1 METHCFEQSQ
11 GSARENPLVRE
22 DTSLRQ
28 IKLVTRVTR
37 PCSGVDHV
45 TGEWSHH
52 SCFLWRHL
60 SGQTVTDGQAFLFLL
75 AVLQNY
81 FVLGGDPPSRKP
93 QIIDEDVC
101 EPHWKFWDKHH
112 H

>member
-1 METHCFEQSQ
+1 METHCLEQSR
-11 GSARENPLVRE
+11 GSSRENPLVRE

-37 PCSGVDHV
+37 PCSGADHV
-45 TGEWSHH
+45 TGEWS
-52 SCFLWRHL
+52 LWRHL
-60 SGQTVTDGQAFLFLL
+60 SGQMVTDGQAFLFLL
-75 AVLQNY
+75 AVLQSY

-101 EPHWKFWDKHH
+101 EPHRKFWNKQHR
-112 H
+112 